1 MTITLHR
8 ETTRTWRILSSLGI
22 MVKMM
27 ALPKVGHD
35 KKYATCGGRSVAH
48 VKHLHINFTCTDSIA
63 LEVAFNTRWSSRS
76 DGASHLK
83 RQSLLPS
90 VEECAGPCK
99 PHASCE
105 QRSIPDSEHRESTY
119 AKVQVLDFV
128 TVSAEVNVLVMALG
142 IPRWQ
147 SAL

>member
-8 ETTRTWRILSSLGI
+8 KTTRTWRILSSLGI

-35 KKYATCGGRSVAH
+35 KKYATCGGRSVTH
-48 VKHLHINFTCTDSIA
+48 VKHLRIDFTRTYFSA
-63 LEVAFNTRWSSRS
+63 LGLTSNTRWVSTS

-90 VEECAGPCK
+90 VEECASPCK
-99 PHASCE
+99 PHASCK
-105 QRSIPDSEHRESTY
+105 QRSIPHSEHREAMY
-119 AKVQVLDFV
+119 AEVQVLDFV
-128 TVSAEVNVLVMALG
+128 TISAEMNVFVMALG
-142 IPRWQ
+142 IPR
-147 SAL
+147 